1 MGRMDGKIAVVTG
14 AARGMGRECAER
26 LAAEGA
32 TVIATDVIEPEVA
45 FDEIEFQKLDVSDEA
60 DWTRVI
66 DGAREAHGRIDVLVN
81 NAGIIAYEDI
91 ESVSL
96 EAWNKVIGVNLTG
109 TMLGMQK
116 VVPIMKENGGGA
128 IVNFSSIWG
137 NAAVAGAAGYHATK
151 GAVRNLT
158 KNAAITYAE
167 DGIRANSVHPGFI
180 GPTPEATFKD
190 HFLTSLHRAESDWN
204 PQRRPQLYA
213 ASEVRVQLIVDP
225 IGILNYDRNA
235 KPSPGYRNIEA
246 SRRLRRK
253 KLSSRQQLANGFRG
267 HDRHPVA
274 SDPLRRPEVENLP
287 FWH

>member
-1 MGRMDGKIAVVTG
+1 MGRMDGKISVVTG

-32 TVIATDVIEPEVA
+32 TVIATDVIEPEAA
-45 FDEIEFQKLDVSDEA
+45 FDGIEFQKLDVSDEA

-66 DGAREAHGRIDVLVN
+66 EGVRAAHGRIDVLVN

-158 KNAAITYAE
+158 KNAAISYAE

-180 GPTPEATFKD
+180 TTPLTEAQDSAINEVVIGSTPMKRAGRPEEVAAAVL
-190 HFLTSLHRAESDWN
+190 FL
-204 PQRRPQLYA
+204 
-213 ASEVRVQLIVDP
+213 
-225 IGILNYDRNA
+225 
-235 KPSPGYRNIEA
+235 
-246 SRRLRRK
+246 
-253 KLSSRQQLANGFRG
+253 
-267 HDRHPVA
+267 A
-274 SDPLRRPEVENLP
+274 SDESSFITGAELVVDGGYLAQ
-287 FWH
+287 